1 MLTERVSLGI
11 FPEVRMQIYRSL
23 DEVKEA
29 GTIVPDSIINADCL
43 EAMKLIADKSVDAII
58 CDLPYGITACKW
70 DTVIPFEPLWEQYKR
85 IIKPNGAIAL
95 FGSQPF
101 TSALVMSNPK
111 WFKCEWIWEK
121 EKGSNFATIKYQPFK
136 AHENILV
143 FGNGRVNYYPIRESR
158 SLLSLAKDSAGTSRN
173 KALRAQEGK
182 SADLTGIK
190 NISITIKADGQRPP
204 FSYQRFSTEDRYN
217 KNIHHPTRKPVKLIE
232 YLIKTYSI
240 EGELILDNTAGSGT
254 LAIAAINT
262 NRRYIC
268 IEKDPDYFEVMRN
281 RIENHDPNALAIPKK
296 TRKPRAIT
304 EGQLALFC

>member
-1 MLTERVSLGI
+1 
-11 FPEVRMQIYRSL
+11 MQIYRSL
-23 DEVKEA
+23 DEVVEA
-29 GTIVPDSIINADCL
+29 GTIAPNSIVNADCL
-43 EAMKLIADKSVDAII
+43 EAMKLIADKSVDAIV
-58 CDLPYGITACKW
+58 CDLPYGVTNCHW
-70 DTVIPFEPLWEQYKR
+70 DSVIPFDLLWEQYKR

-111 WFKCEWIWEK
+111 WFKYEWIWEK
-121 EKGSNFATIKYQPFK
+121 NTISGFLNAKKQPLRK
-136 AHENILV
+136 HESILV
-143 FGNGRVNYYPIRESR
+143 FYQKQPSYNPQYEKYSQSTYDRANGSAFVIRHASKN
-158 SLLSLAKDSAGTSRN
+158 SLQSCYIGHKEINGFTDFDRGRLPT
-173 KALRAQEGK
+173 
-182 SADLTGIK
+182 TV
-190 NISITIKADGQRPP
+190 
-204 FSYQRFSTEDRYN
+204 QRFDTPKKQGFARLA
-217 KNIHHPTRKPVKLIE
+217 PTQKPVKLIE
-232 YLIKTYSI
+232 YLIKTYTI
-240 EGELILDNTAGSGT
+240 EGELVLDNTAGSGT